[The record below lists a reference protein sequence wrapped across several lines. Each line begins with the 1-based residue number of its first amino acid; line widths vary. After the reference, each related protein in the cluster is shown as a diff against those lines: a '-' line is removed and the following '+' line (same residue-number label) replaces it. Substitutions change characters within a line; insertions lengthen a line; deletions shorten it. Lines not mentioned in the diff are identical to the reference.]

1 MRFFRVIAAVSA
13 IVTSSVAAEV
23 TLTDA
28 QQQFRTE
35 VNTRLAE
42 LDKKG
47 ASVFDGPDGWLFLA
61 SELRFLAKAEFW
73 GEAARGGSRGKPAD
87 PLPAILDFHR
97 QLKERGIELVLV
109 PVPPKAAIYPEK
121 FSAAAGVTIAAA
133 PYLRAFYEQL
143 RAGGVDVLD
152 LTPVFIANREH
163 ERGDVFCQTD
173 SHWSGVGTMLAAQA
187 IAERVKTKLPA
198 AAPRREY
205 VTEWKETAISGDLV
219 ALLGRDVAKPTPER
233 IALRLIAEKGSGA
246 AVKPDPNSPVLV
258 MGDSHTLVFSEFL
271 AQRAGLIDQLAAEI
285 GFAPDLIGTRGSGAT
300 AVRVSLFRKARSDA
314 GYLAKKKVVVWCFAA
329 REFTETDQGWV
340 PQPVAK

>member
-1 MRFFRVIAAVSA
+1 MRFFRVLAAVSA
-13 IVTSSVAAEV
+13 IVTSSLRAEV
-23 TLTDA
+23 TLTDS
-28 QQQFRTE
+28 QQQFRAE
-35 VNTRLAE
+35 VDTRLAE

-47 ASVFDGPDGWLFLA
+47 ASVFSGPDGWLFLA

-73 GEAARGGSRGKPAD
+73 GDAARASSRSKPAD

-121 FSAAAGVTIAAA
+121 FSAAAGVTITAA
-133 PYLRAFYEQL
+133 PYLRAFYDQL

-163 ERGDVFCQTD
+163 ERGAVFCQTD
-173 SHWSGVGTMLAAQA
+173 THWSGVGTMLAAQA
-187 IAERVKTKLPA
+187 IAERVKAKLPTA
-198 AAPRREY
+198 PPRREY
-205 VTEWKETAISGDLV
+205 ASEWKDAAISGDLA
-219 ALLGRDVAKPTPER
+219 ALLGPGVAKPSQET
-233 IALRLIAEKGSGA
+233 IALRLIAEKGSAA

-271 AQRAGLIDQLAAEI
+271 AQRAGLADQLAAEL

-300 AVRVSLFRKARSDA
+300 AVRVSLFRKTRSDP

-329 REFTETDQGWV
+329 REFTESDQGWV
-340 PQPVAK
+340 PQPIAK

>member
-1 MRFFRVIAAVSA
+1 MRFFRVLAAVSA
-13 IVTSSVAAEV
+13 IATSSLAAEL

-42 LDKKG
+42 LEKKN
-47 ASVFDGPDGWLFLA
+47 ASVFAGPDGWLFLA

-73 GEAARGGSRGKPAD
+73 GEAARSASRSKPAD

-97 QLKERGIELVLV
+97 QLRERGIELVLV

-133 PYLRAFYEQL
+133 PYMRAFYEEL

-163 ERGDVFCQTD
+163 ERGAVFCKTD

-187 IAERVKTKLPA
+187 IAERVKAKLPA
-198 AAPRREY
+198 GAPRREY
-205 VTEWKETAISGDLV
+205 VTQWQQAAIAGDLA
-219 ALLGRDVAKPTPER
+219 ALLAPGAAKPPPET
-233 IALRLIAEKGSGA
+233 IALRTVAEKGSA
-246 AVKPDPNSPVLV
+246 TAVKADPNSPVLV
-258 MGDSHTLVFSEFL
+258 MGDSHTLVFNEFL

-340 PQPVAK
+340 PQPIAK